1 MVPGTSDAKRLIG
14 LGLGDTVG
22 SVVLDLSFDLRDAT
36 AEKGKQPVPS
46 LNGRAQLIDVDI
58 AFRSSGGEVLQFL
71 ECRVIGRGQLGVGRV
86 FIAHAKAPCEG
97 WWR

>member
-58 AFRSSGGEVLQFL
+58 AFRSSG
-71 ECRVIGRGQLGVGRV
+71 
-86 FIAHAKAPCEG
+86 
-97 WWR
+97 